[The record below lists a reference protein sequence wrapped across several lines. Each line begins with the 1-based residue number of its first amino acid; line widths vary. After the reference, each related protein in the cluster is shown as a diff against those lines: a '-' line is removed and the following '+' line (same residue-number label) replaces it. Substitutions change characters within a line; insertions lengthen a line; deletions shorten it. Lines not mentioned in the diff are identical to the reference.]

1 MSRTLLGIF
10 LVVALAVVV
19 IVLVLRRAPDR
30 TTPQQPVSTSRS
42 VESQPRA
49 DTPQQHQTVIPALP
63 ALTTPQSAT
72 HPNAAMAGN
81 YERYVKEML
90 SYGTMPAID
99 PQTHPQAASVVEA
112 MKTGKYPERLSP
124 IILPKAFNVEE
135 YRKDPSTILNISA
148 PGRVFQ
154 PAQPSD
160 KTPPIRRITPMS
172 HRMKQGDRLV
182 LAVQVPAG
190 DPVTWT
196 SMDGGRFVET
206 TLPTVTVAANDQ
218 GVAQATFEATTGIID
233 RVNILCSC
241 LTTSGQLRYS
251 IWVEKAPAALRTTAT
266 NANLLQP

>member
-1 MSRTLLGIF
+1 MSRTLLVIF
-10 LVVALAVVV
+10 LVVALAVVLT
-19 IVLVLRRAPDR
+19 VLVLRRAPDR
-30 TTPQQPVSTSRS
+30 SAPQQPVSTSQS
-42 VESQPRA
+42 VESQQNP
-49 DTPQQHQTVIPALP
+49 TKTTEIPQHNQASLSAFTS
-63 ALTTPQSAT
+63 PQSAT
-72 HPNAAMAGN
+72 NANVGSD
-81 YERYVKEML
+81 YERRVKEML

-99 PQTHPQAASVVEA
+99 PNTHPQAASVVEA
-112 MKTGKYPERLSP
+112 LKTGKYPERLSP

-135 YRKDPSTILNISA
+135 YRKDPSLILNISA

-206 TLPTVTVAANDQ
+206 SLPTVTVAASDQ
-218 GVAQATFEATTGIID
+218 GVAQATFEATSGIID
-233 RVNILCSC
+233 QVNILCSC

-251 IWVEKAPAALRTTAT
+251 IWVEKAPVALRTTAT